1 MVRFILFSIFL
12 FIPFKSHA
20 NFGFGPCCSGY
31 TCGII
36 PCDSSCAGKA
46 FNSFGTK
53 ASQLLSS
60 VNTSSK
66 DLSLSEADV
75 SASVAE
81 MYSSLATSY
90 QSNHESKITALDG
103 VALKLELAQS
113 GLSKSVSTFFEALVS
128 EFVNALKS
136 QSKLKAVHQN
146 SNSFSEIGNPVFNE
160 LIIGTATDL
169 KVALVDKQTFQFE
182 TSKKLNAFKNVTS
195 KLHNSSKTKASL
207 RKSIDSVSQ
216 DFDILS
222 IIDDG
227 QNIFA
232 NLQILEQAKPDKYS
246 AHTNSYLVSNQ
257 IKNEAERSLSGYLN
271 ALSTAPLTEQAL
283 IGNTFKLS
291 KSGLE
296 RQLIATNQLSNTL
309 FKSYLETL
317 KIRKNEQVEEIK

>member
-113 GLSKSVSTFFEALVS
+113 GLSKSVSTFF
-128 EFVNALKS
+128 
-136 QSKLKAVHQN
+136 
-146 SNSFSEIGNPVFNE
+146 
-160 LIIGTATDL
+160 
-169 KVALVDKQTFQFE
+169 
-182 TSKKLNAFKNVTS
+182 
-195 KLHNSSKTKASL
+195 
-207 RKSIDSVSQ
+207 
-216 DFDILS
+216 
-222 IIDDG
+222 
-227 QNIFA
+227 
-232 NLQILEQAKPDKYS
+232 
-246 AHTNSYLVSNQ
+246 
-257 IKNEAERSLSGYLN
+257 
-271 ALSTAPLTEQAL
+271 
-283 IGNTFKLS
+283 
-291 KSGLE
+291 
-296 RQLIATNQLSNTL
+296 
-309 FKSYLETL
+309 
-317 KIRKNEQVEEIK
+317 